1 MCTVLPARDMVRDKS
16 DVSHIVVSCYNIVDE
31 IAFSGRN
38 QLSVSVNSP
47 TKTLLCR
54 PEEDQDIQRKA
65 C

>member
-1 MCTVLPARDMVRDKS
+1 MVRDKS